1 MRIGHKQAA
10 ILRGMLEIGAPCRA
24 SQVGA
29 NFEAMWR
36 LRQRGLVQEVS
47 PLQRWQIT
55 EAGEAAVTD
64 ATVLQGARE
73 ALGSANKKGRAQSD
87 CGGP

>member
-55 EAGEAAVTD
+55 DAGREAAINT
-64 ATVLQGARE
+64 ASE
-73 ALGSANKKGRAQSD
+73 KGRAQSD